1 MKDTHQNVQPVSN
14 NRPDSLKVP
23 AVFGVA
29 SLLILGLSAGVMLL
43 SVPKGVETETIPGSV
58 DALAGMIRFGENAFP
73 LPEVAE
79 PEPETEPAPTPVPAP
94 LPEPFVSPIDH
105 GFGYQVANAALK
117 DLGCGYQLGVT
128 NEEKGIYDCSR
139 FIYHVLEDMGIHGG
153 YDYCDAWRT
162 IITHHWLQMD
172 YNGKPFKMK
181 YCETLDE
188 YLTAVEDPECSKKMI
203 LYENKDDK
211 TNIDMRDHAIAGK
224 IPTGTLAV
232 CTEYNSSENHIQ
244 IVLGDYPSG
253 THMSPAAFWHYN
265 ETVLSDLIRE
275 FPDTI
280 TPENCHA
287 TFFSLYGLDHR
298 YPTLFSCQKLDVY
311 DNVYAGK
318 ELFLERQPYWVFIN
332 CASYATSDYIWTD
345 IWTIDDG
352 SSATGVRIANR
363 LQPRS
368 EEKKT
373 YLITFPADAEWYK

>member
-1 MKDTHQNVQPVSN
+1 
-14 NRPDSLKVP
+14 
-23 AVFGVA
+23 
-29 SLLILGLSAGVMLL
+29 
-43 SVPKGVETETIPGSV
+43 
-58 DALAGMIRFGENAFP
+58 
-73 LPEVAE
+73 
-79 PEPETEPAPTPVPAP
+79 
-94 LPEPFVSPIDH
+94 
-105 GFGYQVANAALK
+105 
-117 DLGCGYQLGVT
+117 
-128 NEEKGIYDCSR
+128 
-139 FIYHVLEDMGIHGG
+139 
-153 YDYCDAWRT
+153 
-162 IITHHWLQMD
+162 
-172 YNGKPFKMK
+172 MK

-188 YLTAVEDPECSKKMI
+188 YLTAVEDPECAKKMI
-203 LYENKDDK
+203 LYENKDGK

-253 THMSPAAFWHYN
+253 THMSPTAFWQYN

-287 TFFSLYGLDHR
+287 TFFSLYGLDNR